1 MSLTYATAQTHEIID
16 DLKRRNHQINL
27 RRHLDRIDT
36 TVREAIRDRDF
47 QSVSD
52 LNQVAATIRKQLRD
66 NPNDSF

>member
-27 RRHLDRIDT
+27 RRRLDRLDT

-47 QSVSD
+47 QTVSD
-52 LNQVAATIRKQLRD
+52 LNQVAATVREQLRG